1 MARIL
6 YQICIIYNII
16 LPHRFAYSFDCEIF
30 RTLERNIATPAIEPH
45 QVGVSPRTIIT
56 HVATYH
62 HQNAMLFQLY
72 SKKCKQPV
80 KTNVRAAAASFRDE
94 AESQTFAVSELLLES
109 YFIRLPLHCQI
120 KLDPVIIA
128 GPLAV

>member
-1 MARIL
+1 
-6 YQICIIYNII
+6 
-16 LPHRFAYSFDCEIF
+16 
-30 RTLERNIATPAIEPH
+30 
-45 QVGVSPRTIIT
+45 
-56 HVATYH
+56 
-62 HQNAMLFQLY
+62 MLFQVY

-120 KLDPVIIA
+120 KLDRVIA
-128 GPLAV
+128 GPLIAV